1 MLKRRN
7 KLENNTR
14 INCDVVV
21 HKQLQQYFAMQ
32 AVLGP
37 LKQAMPWSKYSLTQW
52 SVTVPSMYVLPG
64 MSSAGSDETSQD
76 TCAHRS
82 YLYQRYS
89 EHDWLC
95 KGSKFPYVPLWTFS
109 FVPSPHSAGDIQYDS
124 DVQTRKKIFSPEKK
138 WKGWTR
144 FMPRQT

>member
-37 LKQAMPWSKYSLTQW
+37 LKQAMP
-52 SVTVPSMYVLPG
+52 
-64 MSSAGSDETSQD
+64 
-76 TCAHRS
+76 
-82 YLYQRYS
+82 
-89 EHDWLC
+89 
-95 KGSKFPYVPLWTFS
+95 
-109 FVPSPHSAGDIQYDS
+109 
-124 DVQTRKKIFSPEKK
+124 
-138 WKGWTR
+138 
-144 FMPRQT
+144 